1 MNVFIDG
8 DIHKVD
14 GVDVS
19 TMTRA
24 QQVSITS
31 SIFCLF
37 ESFEG
42 VVVMIAKEFAD
53 HSGFSYSEAMKSAV
67 LNKGLVEKSSVEY
80 DIFDLEK
87 SIEFKSLPFEESC
100 LRIQDK
106 KGDIIC
112 HENASDQEVF
122 DGLKDALKM
131 FLLYKKT
138 IQKVEE
144 CIFNMKNAENIISH
158 LAKEGKS
165 LDMIEITHE

>member
-8 DIHKVD
+8 DTHKVD

-42 VVVMIAKEFAD
+42 VVVMIAGEFANY
-53 HSGFSYSEAMKSAV
+53 SGFSYSEAMKSAV
-67 LNKGLVEKSSVEY
+67 LNKERVEKDSVEY
-80 DIFDLEK
+80 DIFDLNK
-87 SIEFKSLPFEESC
+87 SIDFKSLPYDESG
-100 LRIQDK
+100 LRIQ
-106 KGDIIC
+106 GDNGSIIC
-112 HENASDQEVF
+112 HDKASDQEVLN
-122 DGLKDALKM
+122 GLKDALKM

-138 IQKVEE
+138 VQKVEE
-144 CIFNMKNAENIISH
+144 CFFNMKNAENRISH
-158 LAKEGKS
+158 LAQEGKT
-165 LDMIEITHE
+165 LDMIEVSPE